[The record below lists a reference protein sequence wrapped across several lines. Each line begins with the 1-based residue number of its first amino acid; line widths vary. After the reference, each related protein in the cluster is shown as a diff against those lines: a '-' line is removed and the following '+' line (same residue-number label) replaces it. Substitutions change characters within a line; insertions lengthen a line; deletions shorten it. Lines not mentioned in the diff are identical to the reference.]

1 MEIKSRSLPNLGTLE
16 TELPKDII
24 ESMWHVIEE
33 AKIKPQNMKPLLAGN
48 ISSSLSL
55 NKSSSHLKNFHSKVL
70 PKFIQTYLDNFN
82 GPPVKFLSS
91 KEVKCEFVLDSL
103 WVNFQKQHEF
113 NPLHDHGGALS
124 FVIWMKIPTSFEKQ
138 KQLSIV
144 KNTKVTDLVSN
155 FSFVYNDILGNPCTF
170 VYYMEKTLEG
180 NMVMFPSRLHHQVYP
195 FYESDKERVS
205 ISGNIGIKSIEK

>member
-1 MEIKSRSLPNLGTLE
+1 MVIKTRSLPNLGTLE
-16 TELPKDII
+16 SQLSDDTIDNFWKT
-24 ESMWHVIEE
+24 IEE
-33 AKIKPQNMKPLLAGN
+33 AKINPQNMKPELAGN

-55 NKSSSHLKNFHSKVL
+55 NKSSPYLKDFHYKVL
-70 PKFIQTYLDNFN
+70 PAFTQKYLDTFN

-91 KEVKCEFVLDSL
+91 KEIKCEFVLESL
-103 WVNFQKQHEF
+103 WVNFQKKHEF

-124 FVIWMKIPTSFEKQ
+124 FVIWMKIPTSFENQ

-155 FSFVYNDILGNPCTF
+155 FSFVYNDILGNPRTF
-170 VYYMEKTLEG
+170 VYYMEKSLEG

-195 FYESDKERVS
+195 FYECDQERIS
-205 ISGNIGIKSIEK
+205 ISGNIGIKST